1 MSFNGSGT
9 FNINSAGQPVV
20 TGTTITAT
28 AFNALTADLG
38 TGLSTTLTKD
48 GQSTPTANIP
58 MNGFKLTGLG
68 NATASNDAIRYN
80 GALGTPSSG
89 VATNLTG
96 NASGLSIGGNAAT
109 ATTATTASTVT
120 TNANLLG
127 PITSTG
133 NTTAVAAQTGTGS
146 TFVMQ
151 ASPALITPNL
161 GTPSAITLTS
171 ATGLPLGTGVTG
183 NLPVGNLNSGT
194 SASSSTFW
202 RGDAT
207 WAAAVS
213 SAVAGSGIGVSGAT
227 GAVTISA
234 APYTGTDAA
243 NLNFPIGSIL
253 FCAMTGTFARNV
265 AATLYVQADNF
276 TFGNGVTANVLVGT
290 WNARGLGG
298 GGGANYL
305 FQRTA

>member
-1 MSFNGSGT
+1 VVLS
-9 FNINSAGQPVV
+9 NSPTLV
-20 TGTTITAT
+20 T
-28 AFNALTADLG
+28 
-38 TGLSTTLTKD
+38 
-48 GQSTPTANIP
+48 P
-58 MNGFKLTGLG
+58 
-68 NATASNDAIRYN
+68 
-80 GALGTPSSG
+80 ALGTPSALVG
-89 VATNLTG
+89 TNITG
-96 NASGLSIGGNAAT
+96 TAT
-109 ATTATTASTVT
+109 AFTASNVT
-120 TNANLLG
+120 TNANLTG

-133 NTTAVAAQTGTGS
+133 NATAVAAQTGTGS

-151 ASPALITPNL
+151 ASPTLTTPNI
-161 GTPSAITLTS
+161 GTPSAGVLTN
-171 ATGLPLGTGVTG
+171 ATGLPLSTGVTG

-207 WAAAVS
+207 WAAVVT

-243 NLNFPIGSIL
+243 NLDFPIGSIL